1 MNIKLEQYKIFNEA
15 ATTLSFSEAARNL
28 FITQSAVSQAIS
40 LLEKELKIQLFVR
53 MKKGVI
59 LTKEGELLYQNINQA
74 LNLITNAE
82 NQLSNL
88 RELEEGELVIAAGD
102 SVSEFFLTPYLSKF
116 HDLYPNVTIKV
127 VNRTSIEIYELLK
140 NGQVDLGFVNLPIHD
155 ESLTFNECFIIHDIF
170 VGKNPSNKIYSYKEL
185 SKLPLILLEESSNSR
200 NYLNKQFAKNGIKLH
215 PQMELGAH
223 SLLLECVKERLGV
236 ACVIKEF
243 SSRYLN
249 KEVFELQVQT
259 PLPTRSI
266 GYAYLSRKS
275 LSAPSIKFIELI
287 HKKEVQ

>member
-1 MNIKLEQYKIFNEA
+1 
-15 ATTLSFSEAARNL
+15 
-28 FITQSAVSQAIS
+28 
-40 LLEKELKIQLFVR
+40 
-53 MKKGVI
+53 
-59 LTKEGELLYQNINQA
+59 
-74 LNLITNAE
+74 
-82 NQLSNL
+82 
-88 RELEEGELVIAAGD
+88 
-102 SVSEFFLTPYLSKF
+102 
-116 HDLYPNVTIKV
+116 
-127 VNRTSIEIYELLK
+127 
-140 NGQVDLGFVNLPIHD
+140 
-155 ESLTFNECFIIHDIF
+155 
-170 VGKNPSNKIYSYKEL
+170 

>member
-40 LLEKELKIQLFVR
+40 LLEKELQTQLFVR
-53 MKKGVI
+53 MRKGVT

-88 RELEEGELVIAAGD
+88 SELQEGELVLAAGD

-155 ESLTFNECFIIHDIF
+155 DSLSFNECFLIHDIF
-170 VGKNPSNKIYSYKEL
+170 VGKNPTDKIYTYKEL

-200 NYLNKQFAKNGIKLH
+200 NFLNKQFAKNGIKLN

-249 KEVFELQVQT
+249 TEVFELNVQP

-266 GYAYLSRKS
+266 GYAYLTRKS

-287 HKKEVQ
+287 KQ

>member
-40 LLEKELKIQLFVR
+40 LLEKELQTQLFVR
-53 MKKGVI
+53 MRKGVT

-88 RELEEGELVIAAGD
+88 SELQEGELVLAAGD

-127 VNRTSIEIYELLK
+127 INRTSIEIYELLK

-155 ESLTFNECFIIHDIF
+155 DSLSFNECFLIHDIF
-170 VGKNPSNKIYSYKEL
+170 VGKNPTDKIYTYKEL

-200 NYLNKQFAKNGIKLH
+200 NFLNKQFAKNGIKLN

-249 KEVFELQVQT
+249 TEVFELNVQP

-266 GYAYLSRKS
+266 GYAYLTRKS

-287 HKKEVQ
+287 KQ

>member
-15 ATTLSFSEAARNL
+15 ATTLSFSKAARNL

-40 LLEKELKIQLFVR
+40 ILEKELQIQLFVR
-53 MKKGVI
+53 MRKGVT
-59 LTKEGELLYQNINQA
+59 LTKEGELLYQSINQA

-88 RELEEGELVIAAGD
+88 SDLKEGELVLAAGD

-116 HDLYPNVTIKV
+116 HDLFPNVAIKV
-127 VNRTSIEIYELLK
+127 INRTSIEIYELLK

-155 ESLTFNECFIIHDIF
+155 ESLSYNECFVIHDIF
-170 VGKNPSNKIYSYKEL
+170 VGKNPTDKVYTYKEL

-200 NYLNKQFAKNGIKLH
+200 NYLNTQFAKNGIKLN

-236 ACVIKEF
+236 ACVIREF
-243 SSRYLN
+243 SSRYLD
-249 KEVFELQVQT
+249 KEVFELNVQP
-259 PLPTRSI
+259 PLPNRSI
-266 GYAYLSRKS
+266 GYAYLTRKS

-287 HKKEVQ
+287 KQK

>member
-15 ATTLSFSEAARNL
+15 ASTLSFSSAARNL

-40 LLEKELKIQLFVR
+40 QLEKELKTQLFVR
-53 MKKGVI
+53 MTKGVT
-59 LTKEGELLYQNINQA
+59 LTREGELLFQNINQA
-74 LNLITNAE
+74 LTLITHAE

-88 RELEEGELVIAAGD
+88 SELKEGELNIAAGD
-102 SVSEFFLTPYLSKF
+102 SVSEFFLAPYLSQF
-116 HDLYPNVTIKV
+116 HDLYPNVKIKV
-127 VNRTSIEIYELLK
+127 INRTSLEINQLLK
-140 NGQVDLGFVNLPIHD
+140 NNQVDLGFVNLPIHD
-155 ESLTFNECFIIHDIF
+155 ESLTFNECFVIHDIF
-170 VGKNPSNKIYSYKEL
+170 VGKNPTNKTYTYKEI

-200 NYLNKQFAKNGIKLH
+200 HFLNKQFAKNGIKVEPH
-215 PQMELGAH
+215 MELGAH

-243 SSRYLN
+243 SGKYLN
-249 KEVFELQVQT
+249 KEVFELDVQP

-266 GYAYLSRKS
+266 GYAYLTRKS

-287 HKKEVQ
+287 TRKEED

>member
-28 FITQSAVSQAIS
+28 FITQSAVSQAIA